1 MDDERGIGA
10 VSTGQIMTAAE
21 IKERAV
27 KAVKWTALAEIASRA
42 AQPLVTLVLARLLSP
57 NEFGIVGVAIMVI
70 SFSQVFWEAGLSRAL
85 IQTESDS
92 EQAANVV
99 FWTNI
104 ALSVLVYMLL
114 FFVAPTI
121 GSVYHDATIA
131 PVLRVLGLQVV
142 ILAFAS
148 VQNALFQRG
157 LNFKVVFWARLATSL
172 LPGFVSIPLA
182 LQGYGVWAL
191 VGGTLVGT
199 LTQVVILWILS
210 PWRPAR
216 TYNFSTALK
225 LGRFGFWV
233 ALEAILGWFY
243 NWADS
248 MLLGAYL
255 GVRELG
261 LYRTGTTVVM
271 LAFGV
276 LLNPILPVL
285 YSSLCRFQNDLD
297 QLRQAFS
304 KAARLTITVAL
315 PVSVGLFILGER
327 ITDVLFGDKWVGLG
341 QVVAFIALVQ
351 GWSWFVAGSNFE
363 AYRAIGR
370 PDVFPKLMAFA
381 LVYYLP
387 VYFFAAPRGLEVFLW
402 ARLCVSLVSLPIH
415 IWLIVRIL
423 GLSPLF
429 LWNQSRFSWF
439 AVGVMGVLIYTAN
452 SLIGPHYGRWTE
464 QIAILGFLIGLGGMA
479 YTAVLAILDRK
490 FVREVR
496 AMVLQAIEG

>member
-1 MDDERGIGA
+1 M
-10 VSTGQIMTAAE
+10 GQITPTE
-21 IKERAV
+21 VRERAV
-27 KAVKWTALAEIASRA
+27 KSVKWTTLAEIASRA

-57 NEFGIVGVAIMVI
+57 NEFGIVGVAVMVI
-70 SFSQVFWEAGLSRAL
+70 SFSQVFWEAGLSKTL

-104 ALSVLVYMLL
+104 ALSALVYTLL
-114 FFVAPTI
+114 FLAAPKI
-121 GSVYHDATIA
+121 GSVYHDATIT

-142 ILAFAS
+142 IMAFAS

-157 LNFKVVFWARLATSL
+157 FNFKVIFWTRLATSL

-199 LTQVVILWILS
+199 LAQVVVLWILS
-210 PWRPAR
+210 PWRP
-216 TYNFSTALK
+216 TMKYNFSIALK

-261 LYRTGTTVVM
+261 LYRTGTMVVM

-297 QLRQAFS
+297 QLRQSFS

-315 PVSVGLFILGER
+315 PVSVGLFLLGGR
-327 ITDVLFGDKWVGLG
+327 IADVLFGDKWVGLG
-341 QVVAFIALVQ
+341 QVVAFLALVQ
-351 GWSWFVAGSNFE
+351 GWSWFVSGANGE
-363 AYRAIGR
+363 MYRASGR
-370 PDVFPKLMAFA
+370 PDVFPKFMGFA
-381 LVYYLP
+381 LLYYLP
-387 VYFFAAPRGLEVFLW
+387 VYFFAAPQGLEVFLW
-402 ARLCVSLVSLPIH
+402 ARLFVSLIGLPIH
-415 IWLIVRIL
+415 IWLMVRIL

-439 AVGVMGVLIYTAN
+439 AVGVMGLLIYAAN
-452 SLIGPHYGRWTE
+452 SLIGPHYGGWTE
-464 QIAILGFLIGLGGMA
+464 QIAILGFLIVLGGMT
-479 YTAVLAILDRK
+479 YTGVLAILDRK

-496 AMVLQAIEG
+496 AMVLRAIAG